1 MTDADPDQIDEPA
14 PEALPS
20 RPSAGSV
27 VAGLIGTLDQALTNR
42 PRPVA
47 AIEERYREPWATT
60 NGITVDGL
68 GDRPEREEP
77 PDTSGARL

>member
-1 MTDADPDQIDEPA
+1 MTDADLDPIEKPA
-14 PEALPS
+14 PKAMPS
-20 RPSAGSV
+20 RPNAGSV

-68 GDRPEREEP
+68 EDRPERDEP

>member
-1 MTDADPDQIDEPA
+1 
-14 PEALPS
+14 
-20 RPSAGSV
+20 

-47 AIEERYREPWATT
+47 AIEEQYREPWATT

-68 GDRPEREEP
+68 EDRPEREEP